1 MTKRLNIIVS
11 DQLHKNLRVALAE
24 DGIDFSTLCRAWIE
38 DYIMTHSRK
47 QGKKGTGRKPR
58 KGKEG

>member
-11 DQLHKNLRVALAE
+11 DQLHKDLRVALAE
-24 DGIDFSTLCRAWIE
+24 DGIDFSSLCRAWIE
-38 DYIMTHSRK
+38 DYITTHSK
-47 QGKKGTGRKPR
+47 WGKKGTGWKQR